1 MPTPSFKTLFKKPL
15 VFKNYTYFSEE
26 DSQLEN
32 QKQTNEVFSLKWAQY
47 SKEDI
52 VEQEKLFAFQREW
65 YLKLYGFESEQD
77 FAKFLQTK
85 KIILDAGCGLG
96 YKAKWFADLSPESIV
111 IGMDFSDAAYIA
123 ADRYK
128 KTKNLFFIKGDIADT
143 NLNKMSIDYVSCD
156 QVIHHTENVAQ
167 TYKELSRILTDN
179 GEFAVY
185 MYAKKALPR
194 ELVDDHFRSAT
205 KHISYEDM
213 MKLSEQLTDL
223 GKTLSELNISID
235 VPDIPLLGIKG
246 GVMDIQRFVY
256 WNFIKCF
263 WNEDLGRVT
272 SVSTNYDWYSPS
284 NATRYSVEE
293 FLQYATDNKLETV
306 FLHSEE
312 ACHSGRFKK

>member
-1 MPTPSFKTLFKKPL
+1 MNPILKAIFKKPF
-15 VFKNYTYFSEE
+15 VVKNGVYLSEE
-26 DSQLEN
+26 DSTLEN
-32 QKQTNEVFSLKWAQY
+32 QKQTNEAFSLKWTQY

-52 VEQEKLFAFQREW
+52 AEQEKLFSFQREW

-77 FAKFLQTK
+77 LAGFFRGK
-85 KIILDAGCGLG
+85 KVIFDAGCGLG
-96 YKAKWFADLSPESIV
+96 YKAKWFADLAPESTV

-128 KTKNLFFIKGDIADT
+128 DTDNLFIVKGDIANTQFNDT
-143 NLNKMSIDYVSCD
+143 SIDYVSCD
-156 QVIHHTENVAQ
+156 QVIHHTENVAL
-167 TYKELSRILTDN
+167 TYKELSRILIDD

-194 ELVDDHFRSAT
+194 ELVDDYFRTAT
-205 KHISYEDM
+205 KETSHEDM
-213 MKLSEQLTDL
+213 MALSEQLTDL
-223 GKTLSELNISID
+223 GKTLADLNISID

-246 GVMDIQRFVY
+246 GEMDIQRFIY

-293 FLQYATDNKLETV
+293 FLQYATDNELKTV
-306 FLHSEE
+306 CLHSEE
-312 ACHSGRFKK
+312 ACHSGRFRK

>member
-15 VFKNYTYFSEE
+15 VFKNYTYLSEE
-26 DSQLEN
+26 DSKLEN

-52 VEQEKLFAFQREW
+52 VEQEKMFAFQREW

>member
-15 VFKNYTYFSEE
+15 VFKNYTYLSEE

-246 GVMDIQRFVY
+246 GGD
-256 WNFIKCF
+256 
-263 WNEDLGRVT
+263 G
-272 SVSTNYDWYSPS
+272 YS
-284 NATRYSVEE
+284 AVCLLE
-293 FLQYATDNKLETV
+293 F
-306 FLHSEE
+306 H
-312 ACHSGRFKK
+312 

>member
-1 MPTPSFKTLFKKPL
+1 MNPILKAIFKKPF
-15 VFKNYTYFSEE
+15 VVKNGVYLSEE
-26 DSQLEN
+26 DSTLEN
-32 QKQTNEVFSLKWAQY
+32 QKQTNEAFSLKWTQY

-52 VEQEKLFAFQREW
+52 AEQEKLFAFQREW

-77 FAKFLQTK
+77 LAGFFRSK
-85 KIILDAGCGLG
+85 KVIFDAGCGLG
-96 YKAKWFADLSPESIV
+96 YKAKWFADLAPESTV

-128 KTKNLFFIKGDIADT
+128 DTDNLFIVKGDIANTQFNDT
-143 NLNKMSIDYVSCD
+143 SIDYVSCD
-156 QVIHHTENVAQ
+156 QVIHHTENVAL
-167 TYKELSRILTDN
+167 TYKELSRILIDDD
-179 GEFAVY
+179 EFAVY

-194 ELVDDHFRSAT
+194 ELVDDHFRTAT
-205 KHISYEDM
+205 KETSHEDM
-213 MKLSEQLTDL
+213 MALSEQLTDL
-223 GKTLSELNISID
+223 GKTLADLNISID

-246 GVMDIQRFVY
+246 GEMDIQRFIY

-293 FLQYATDNKLETV
+293 FLQYATDNELKTV
-306 FLHSEE
+306 CLHSEE
-312 ACHSGRFKK
+312 ACHSGRFRK